1 MDTPLPNPVEGAR
14 QPASPPAQ
22 PMQYRLFKQVFKA
35 VRLVLYGLVA
45 IIFIATGI
53 LWWWAGTD
61 DSLAQAV
68 RLGQTCC
75 GQPLQTLTIEQAR
88 GALRSGGSLGR
99 VRWQQD
105 GLTVEARGVKLA
117 WQPWA
122 LLNGTLQLDHL
133 TVDSLQIADL
143 RTAPASAPPDALGL
157 PLRVTLATFSIG
169 ALQWQGPT
177 AGTAFSASDIA
188 GRYAFDG
195 LQHAFNLTN
204 AQIAS
209 GSYSGSATLAARS
222 PLRLKADVKGT
233 VTVTVPMAQNAS
245 KKQAPPPATIS
256 LAFEAA
262 AAGPLHALQVNAALR
277 LATRTDQPTQPQPR
291 ATLTATLT
299 PWAAQAVAGLDADF
313 QDLDIA
319 AFWADAPRTLLTGH
333 ARARPLESTPASTP
347 TARAGDLQAQLQ
359 LTNRLAGPLDQQRLP
374 LEKLDA
380 TGQWRQGMGIVR
392 TLKALGAG
400 GELVASGEWADS
412 AAVASDAASNNGA
425 VKTPP
430 AAQGWKLQA
439 TLKNI
444 NSAQVH
450 SQLAAL
456 PLNGQ
461 AAVRSLGAAIGFD
474 ASLAASRASLPSEK
488 IPVGR
493 PANLL
498 SQLRLQ
504 SASATGSWRST
515 PAGATLVLSA
525 LKVQS
530 DDAELNGQLEAELD
544 THYAAR
550 GGQGTLLLT
559 APGVDA
565 KLAGELRQASGAG
578 NLSINGRDT
587 VKALRWL
594 QKIPGLPAALQN
606 ATATG
611 SAELTARWQGGWQD
625 PTLQAKLALPAL
637 DWRTAA
643 SVAATT
649 TTTTTTTAT
658 ATATATATLPIPST
672 TTATPTSAPV
682 LKFRAVQATLSG
694 RLRQAQ
700 LSAEGR
706 LESGEQRYTLQ
717 LAADAGRTEASV
729 QKTMQS
735 APGWQGVLKQL
746 KLSAADPALG
756 NGAWQLATRGP
767 VAFNWTPSTPAG
779 LASST
784 AGQVKTGAAG
794 GFAGGTFETS
804 AGEAVLVAP
813 SITVSSPSAP
823 PVTSP
828 LTSSVTPPVTASAAT
843 AVLSWQP
850 VRWRPGEFSSAGKLT
865 GLPMAW
871 LSLLAGPQMAS
882 LGLSGN
888 LVFDADWDARL
899 TDTLRLKASLAR
911 SSGDITLQAEA
922 AQVGAARIAA
932 GVKQA
937 RLSLESAGNDVTLAL
952 RWDSERAGSAEGQLK
967 TSLTRATSAAPSSE
981 SDMALGGWVWPA
993 NAPLAGQLRAQLP
1006 RIGVWSALAPPGWRI
1021 RGSLG
1026 ANIAI
1031 QGTRAA
1037 PQLTG
1042 ELQANDLAL
1051 RSVVDGIEF
1060 GNGRLRAQLDGTRMV
1075 IHEFTLQGAGLKD
1088 TGGTL
1093 TAGGEALW
1101 KDGQPR
1107 VALSARLERLRASI
1121 RTDRQITLSGD
1132 LQAKLEGKLT
1142 QFSGQLK
1149 VDQAR
1154 IVLPEESTP
1163 ALGDDVIVR
1172 SPAGSARGALPESKT
1187 AATQAAPAKESR
1199 HTLKLNVALDMGQD
1213 FRVQGKG
1220 MDTLVRGTLALS
1232 GTSLTEPRLVG
1243 SVSTFGGEYRAYGQR
1258 LDVEQGLLRFT
1269 GAIDNPSLDILAIRP
1284 NLSQRVGVQILG
1296 TALLPRVRLYAEPE
1310 LPDAEKLSWLV
1321 LGRPSSTGGGEAALL
1336 QQAAL
1341 ALFGNK
1347 AGGMSGGLAAS
1358 LGLDDLS
1365 FRGASS
1371 NADGSTSQ
1379 SAVTLGKRFSRNF
1392 YASYERTISGALGTL
1407 YIFYDLSQ
1415 RFTVRAQAGQQS
1427 AVDLIFT
1434 LPYD

>member
-1 MDTPLPNPVEGAR
+1 MVTPLPGPDEGVRPQAERPV
-14 QPASPPAQ
+14 QS
-22 PMQYRLFKQVFKA
+22 MQSKLFKQYFKA
-35 VRLVLYGLVA
+35 LWQVLYGLIA
-45 IIFIATGI
+45 IIFIAIGA

-75 GQPLQTLTIEQAR
+75 GQPLQTLTVEQAR

-99 VRWQQD
+99 VQWQQD

-117 WQPWA
+117 WNPWA

-133 TVDSLQIADL
+133 TVDSLQIEDL
-143 RTAPASAPPDALGL
+143 RPAPASGPPDALGL
-157 PLRVTLATFSIG
+157 PLRVTLASFSVG
-169 ALQWQGPT
+169 ALQWRGPT
-177 AGTAFSASDIA
+177 SGAAVSASDIA

-209 GSYSGSATLAARS
+209 GHYSGSATLAARS

-233 VTVTVPMAQNAS
+233 VTVAIPMAQNAS
-245 KKQAPPPATIS
+245 KKQAPPTAPVS
-256 LAFEAA
+256 LSFEAA
-262 AAGPLHALQVNAALR
+262 ATGPLPALQVNAALR
-277 LATRTDQPTQPQPR
+277 LATRTDQPTQPH
-291 ATLTATLT
+291 ATLTATIT
-299 PWAAQAVAGLDADF
+299 PWATQAVAGLDADF

-333 ARARPLESTPASTP
+333 ARVRPLESTPASTP

-412 AAVASDAASNNGA
+412 AAVASDAASNNGT
-425 VKTPP
+425 VKTPS

-439 TLKNI
+439 TLTNI
-444 NSAQVH
+444 NPAQVH

-461 AAVRSLGAAIGFD
+461 AAVRSQGAAIGFD

-504 SASATGSWRST
+504 SASATGSWRNT
-515 PAGATLVLSA
+515 QAGATLVLSA
-525 LKVQS
+525 VKVQS
-530 DDAELNGQLEAELD
+530 DEAELGGQLEAELD

-587 VKALRWL
+587 AKALRWL

-625 PTLQAKLALPAL
+625 PSLQAKLVLPAL

-649 TTTTTTTAT
+649 TTTTT
-658 ATATATATLPIPST
+658 T

-700 LSAEGR
+700 ISAEGR

-717 LAADAGRTEASV
+717 LAADAGRTEASG
-729 QKTMQS
+729 QKMMQS
-735 APGWQGVLKQL
+735 ASGWQGVLKQL
-746 KLSAADPALG
+746 KLSAADPTLG

-784 AGQVKTGAAG
+784 AGKVKTGASGA
-794 GFAGGTFETS
+794 FAGGTFETS

-813 SITVSSPSAP
+813 AITVSSPSAP

-828 LTSSVTPPVTASAAT
+828 LPLPVTPPITASAAT

-937 RLSLESAGNDVTLAL
+937 RLSLESAGDDVTLAL
-952 RWDSERAGSAEGQLK
+952 RWDSERAGSADGQLK
-967 TSLTRATSAAPSSE
+967 TSLRRASGAANTPVSAGSTGSSG
-981 SDMALGGWVWPA
+981 DIALGGWQWPL

-1042 ELQANDLAL
+1042 DLQANDLAL

-1075 IHEFTLQGAGLKD
+1075 IHEFTLQGAGLKG

-1093 TAGGEALW
+1093 TARGEALW

-1132 LQAKLEGKLT
+1132 LQAGLEGKLT

-1172 SPAGSARGALPESKT
+1172 SPAGSNRGALPESKT

-1243 SVSTFGGEYRAYGQR
+1243 TVNTFGGEYRAYGQR

-1321 LGRPSSTGGGEAALL
+1321 LGRSSSTGGGEAALL

-1371 NADGSTSQ
+1371 NADSTTSQ

>member
-1 MDTPLPNPVEGAR
+1 MVTPLPGPDEGLGPLAVRPVR
-14 QPASPPAQ
+14 HTQS
-22 PMQYRLFKQVFKA
+22 RLFKQYFRA
-35 VRLVLYGLVA
+35 FRQVLYGLIA
-45 IIFIATGI
+45 IIFIAIGA

-75 GQPLQTLTIEQAR
+75 GQPLQTLTVEQAH

-122 LLNGTLQLDHL
+122 LLSGTLQLDHL
-133 TVDSLQIADL
+133 RFDSLQIEDL
-143 RTAPASAPPDALGL
+143 RPSPASGPPAALGL
-157 PLRVTLATFSIG
+157 PLRVTLATFSVG

-177 AGTAFSASDIA
+177 AGAAFSASDIA
-188 GRYAFDG
+188 GRYAFNG
-195 LQHAFNLTN
+195 LQHALNLTS
-204 AQIAS
+204 ARIAS
-209 GSYSGSATLAARS
+209 GNYSGGATLTARS
-222 PLRLKADVKGT
+222 PLHLKADMKGT
-233 VTVTVPMAQNAS
+233 VTVIVPMAQNAS
-245 KKQAPPPATIS
+245 KKQTPPPAPVS
-256 LAFEAA
+256 LSFEAV
-262 AAGPLHALQVNAALR
+262 AAGPLHTLQVNAALR
-277 LATRTDQPTQPQPR
+277 LATRTDQPTQPR
-291 ATLTATLT
+291 ATLAATLT
-299 PWAAQAVAGLDADF
+299 PWATQAVAGLDADF

-347 TARAGDLQAQLQ
+347 PARAGDLQAQLQ
-359 LTNRLAGPLDQQRLP
+359 VTNRLAGPLDQQRLP
-374 LEKLDA
+374 LERLDA

-392 TLKALGAG
+392 TFKALGAG
-400 GELVASGEWADS
+400 GELIASGEWADS

-444 NSAQVH
+444 NPAQVH
-450 SQLAAL
+450 SQLAPL

-461 AAVRSLGAAIGFD
+461 AAVRSQGAAIGFD

-493 PANLL
+493 SANLL

-515 PAGATLVLSA
+515 PVGATLVLSA

-530 DDAELNGQLEAELD
+530 DDAELSGQLEAQLD
-544 THYAAR
+544 PHHYAAR

-587 VKALRWL
+587 AKALRWL
-594 QKIPGLPAALQN
+594 QKIPGLPAPLQN

-625 PTLQAKLALPAL
+625 PSLQAKLALPAL

-649 TTTTTTTAT
+649 TTSPSASTTTTA
-658 ATATATATLPIPST
+658 
-672 TTATPTSAPV
+672 PTSAPV

-700 LSAEGR
+700 ISAEGR

-729 QKTMQS
+729 QKTIQS
-735 APGWQGVLKQL
+735 APDWQGVLKQL

-767 VAFNWTPSTPAG
+767 VAFNWTPSTSVG

-813 SITVSSPSAP
+813 AITVSSPGAP
-823 PVTSP
+823 PVTSAFTSPLRPP

-850 VRWRPGEFSSAGKLT
+850 MRWRPGEFSSAGKLT

-922 AQVGAARIAA
+922 AQVGATRIAA

-937 RLSLESAGNDVTLAL
+937 RLSLESAGDAVTLAL

-967 TSLTRATSAAPSSE
+967 TSLTRATGAAPSNE
-981 SDMALGGWVWPA
+981 SDIALGGWVWPA

-1042 ELQANDLAL
+1042 ELQADDLAL

-1075 IHEFTLQGAGLKD
+1075 IQDFTLYGAGPKGA
-1088 TGGTL
+1088 GGTL
-1093 TAGGEALW
+1093 TAQGEALW
-1101 KDGQPR
+1101 QDGQPR
-1107 VALSARLERLRASI
+1107 VAVSARLERLRASL
-1121 RTDRQITLSGD
+1121 RTDRKITLSGD

-1172 SPAGSARGALPESKT
+1172 SPTGSTRGALPDTKT
-1187 AATQAAPAKESR
+1187 AAAQAAPAKESR
-1199 HTLKLNVALDMGQD
+1199 HTLQLNVALDMGQD

-1258 LDVEQGLLRFT
+1258 LDIEQGLLRFT
-1269 GAIDNPSLDILAIRP
+1269 GAIDNPTLDVLAIRP

-1321 LGRPSSTGGGEAALL
+1321 LGRSSSTGGGEAALL

>member
-1 MDTPLPNPVEGAR
+1 MVTPLPGPDEGVGPQAERPV
-14 QPASPPAQ
+14 QS
-22 PMQYRLFKQVFKA
+22 MQSKLFKQYFKA
-35 VRLVLYGLVA
+35 LWQVLYGLIA
-45 IIFIATGI
+45 IIFIAIGA

-75 GQPLQTLTIEQAR
+75 GQPLQTLTVEQAR

-99 VRWQQD
+99 VQWQQD
-105 GLTVEARGVKLA
+105 GLTVQARGVKLA
-117 WQPWA
+117 WNPWA

-133 TVDSLQIADL
+133 TVDSLQIEDL
-143 RTAPASAPPDALGL
+143 RPAPASGPPDALGL
-157 PLRVTLATFSIG
+157 PLRVTLASFSVG
-169 ALQWQGPT
+169 ALRWQGPT
-177 AGTAFSASDIA
+177 SGAAVSASDIA

-209 GSYSGSATLAARS
+209 GHYSGSATLAARS

-233 VTVTVPMAQNAS
+233 VTVAIPMAQNAS

-277 LATRTDQPTQPQPR
+277 LATRTDQPTQPH
-291 ATLTATLT
+291 ATLTATIT
-299 PWAAQAVAGLDADF
+299 PWATQAVAGLDADF

-333 ARARPLESTPASTP
+333 ARVRPLESTPASTP

-439 TLKNI
+439 TLTNI
-444 NSAQVH
+444 NPAQVH

-461 AAVRSLGAAIGFD
+461 AAVRSQGAAIGFD

-504 SASATGSWRST
+504 SASATGSWRNT
-515 PAGATLVLSA
+515 QAGATLVLSA
-525 LKVQS
+525 VKVQS
-530 DDAELNGQLEAELD
+530 DEAELGGQLEAELD

-587 VKALRWL
+587 AKALRWL

-625 PTLQAKLALPAL
+625 PSLQAKLVLPAL

-649 TTTTTTTAT
+649 TTT
-658 ATATATATLPIPST
+658 T

-700 LSAEGR
+700 ISAEGR

-717 LAADAGRTEASV
+717 LAADAGRTEASG
-729 QKTMQS
+729 QKMMQS
-735 APGWQGVLKQL
+735 ASGWQGVLKQL

-767 VAFNWTPSTPAG
+767 VAFNWTPSTPVG

-784 AGQVKTGAAG
+784 AGQVKTGASGA
-794 GFAGGTFETS
+794 FAGGTFETS

-813 SITVSSPSAP
+813 AITVSSPSAP

-828 LTSSVTPPVTASAAT
+828 LPLPVTPPITASAAT

-871 LSLLAGPQMAS
+871 LTLLAGPQMAS
-882 LGLSGN
+882 MGLSGN

-937 RLSLESAGNDVTLAL
+937 RLSLESAGDDVTLAL
-952 RWDSERAGSAEGQLK
+952 RWDSERAGSADGQLK
-967 TSLTRATSAAPSSE
+967 TSLRRASGAANTPVSAGSTGSSG
-981 SDMALGGWVWPA
+981 DIALGGWQWPL

-1042 ELQANDLAL
+1042 DLQANDLAL

-1075 IHEFTLQGAGLKD
+1075 IQEFTLQGAGLKG

-1093 TAGGEALW
+1093 TARGEALW

-1132 LQAKLEGKLT
+1132 LQAGLEGKLT

-1163 ALGDDVIVR
+1163 ALGDDVTVR
-1172 SPAGSARGALPESKT
+1172 SPAGSNRGALPKSKT

-1243 SVSTFGGEYRAYGQR
+1243 TVNTFGGEYRAYGQR